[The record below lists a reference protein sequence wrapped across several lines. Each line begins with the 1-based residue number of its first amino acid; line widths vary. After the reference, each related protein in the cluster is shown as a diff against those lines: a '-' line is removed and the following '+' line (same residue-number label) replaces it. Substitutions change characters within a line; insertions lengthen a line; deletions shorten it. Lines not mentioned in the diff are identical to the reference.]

1 MDITLRNRIPAS
13 VAALLGLA
21 LAMASVSVA
30 QANGPAGVPNANAK
44 VSASA
49 TLHFRIVI
57 AETLRIEGTPQRV
70 SATAPATT
78 RTVTFHDGRQLVTL
92 ARP

>member
-1 MDITLRNRIPAS
+1 
-13 VAALLGLA
+13 
-21 LAMASVSVA
+21 
-30 QANGPAGVPNANAK
+30 
-44 VSASA
+44 
-49 TLHFRIVI
+49 
-57 AETLRIEGTPQRV
+57 V